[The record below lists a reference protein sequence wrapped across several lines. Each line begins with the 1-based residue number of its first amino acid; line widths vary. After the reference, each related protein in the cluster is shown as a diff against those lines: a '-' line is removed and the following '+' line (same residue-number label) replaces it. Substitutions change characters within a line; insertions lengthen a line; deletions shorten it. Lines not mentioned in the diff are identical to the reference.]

1 MCGICG
7 ISEKGRDNQLLIEK
21 MCQII
26 GHRGPDNTSIYKS
39 GDIYL
44 GHRRLSIIDLTTG
57 NQPIFDESKNL
68 AIIFNGEIY
77 NYREL
82 RRDLQNKGYQFQTQS
97 DTEVIL
103 KLYQDKGVDSFKN
116 LNGIFAFAI
125 LDQRGKA
132 KRLILARDH
141 FGVKPLHYYR
151 ANGLFIFASEQK
163 AILLHPKVRRCLN
176 KQSLHYHLNLRYT
189 PGNET
194 LFEGIYRLPPAHYAI
209 IENNEILKIAPY
221 FELEVSINHKKTEK
235 EWIEEIQFH
244 LKQAVERQL
253 VSDVPIGVYLSG
265 GMDSSSI
272 VAMMREIGV
281 KNISTFTLGFNEPTD
296 ELGDARDVA
305 EYYKTDHH
313 ELRMDLNPMQMMPE
327 VIWHAEEPKINLLQ
341 GFLMS
346 KFVSDHVK
354 VVLGGL
360 GGDELFSGYDIHRYI
375 YPLNKLHHIIP
386 GWLESK
392 VMFKFSRLAYSLQ
405 RHFTGYSFD
414 EYRRGIQMLLSTGNV
429 AKFYLIL
436 RNAWDF
442 DRQEYYKIYSPTFA
456 QASIEPVINEFNQYF
471 KDFSGSAID
480 KVYYAEFHTKMVND
494 YLLTED
500 RMAMSHSVE
509 ERVPFL
515 DIDLVKLGF
524 SIPAGVKMR
533 GNKTKY
539 LLRKTMRNYL
549 PQKILY
555 KKKWGFT
562 FNPYL
567 QFQKDLKQTAE
578 KILTK
583 ERITKDG
590 MFNYDFI
597 RSILDASPHPRMRWH
612 YNYIWVLT
620 GFYIWRELFLEST
633 KFIEKDF
640 ELQNYFD

>member
-7 ISEKGRDNQLLIEK
+7 ISEKGRDNQLLVEK

-39 GDIYL
+39 DDIYL

-68 AIIFNGEIY
+68 VIIFNGEIY

-82 RRDLQNKGYQFQTQS
+82 RRDLQNKGYKFQTQS

-103 KLYQDKGVDSFKN
+103 KLYQDKGVDSFKD

-125 LDQRGKA
+125 LDQRGKT

-141 FGVKPLHYYR
+141 FGVKPLHYYKAR
-151 ANGLFIFASEQK
+151 DLFIFASELK
-163 AILLHPKVRRCLN
+163 AILLHPKVHRRLN

-209 IENNEILKIAPY
+209 IENNEILEVAPY
-221 FELEVSINHKKTEK
+221 YKLEVSVDHKKTED
-235 EWIEEIQFH
+235 EWIEEIHFH

-281 KNISTFTLGFNEPTD
+281 ENISTFTLGFNEPTD

-305 EYYKTDHH
+305 EYYETDHH

-375 YPLNKLHHIIP
+375 YPLYKLHHIIP
-386 GWLESK
+386 GWIESK
-392 VMFKFSRLAYSLQ
+392 VMFKLSRLAYSLQ
-405 RHFTGYSFD
+405 RQFTGYSFD
-414 EYRRGIQMLLSTGNV
+414 EYRRGIQMLLSTGNA

-442 DRQEYYKIYSPTFA
+442 DNQEYYNIYSPTFV
-456 QASIEPVINEFNQYF
+456 QSFIKPVLNEFTQYF
-471 KDFSGSAID
+471 KNHSRTAID
-480 KVYYAEFHTKMVND
+480 NVYYAEFHTKMVND

-549 PQKILY
+549 PQKILN

-590 MFNYDFI
+590 MFNYGFI